1 MQITISEQAAEYI
14 RKKGGHVVI
23 YRGSLSGC
31 CGGNVAHPAMELGKP
46 RRGPENYQPLN
57 VAGVNVHL
65 DKEVA
70 SFSGTAEISLD
81 KALWW
86 NTLSL
91 DYREE

>member
-1 MQITISEQAAEYI
+1 MFENGLPQIEFSFLLG
-14 RKKGGHVVI
+14 RLDD
-23 YRGSLSGC
+23 RGSLSGC

-91 DYREE
+91 NYREE